1 MRYTNKIETLESNEK
16 WKIVGALKAFH
27 SKCCKL
33 KSKIDVRLR
42 ISGTQSVVANLEHMK
57 IDEKRISRL
66 IK

>member
-1 MRYTNKIETLESNEK
+1 MRYTNKIETLKSNEE
-16 WKIVGALKAFH
+16 WKIVVASKAFR

-33 KSKIDVRLR
+33 KNGIDVRLR